1 MRRIEYKLEDITTLK
16 KEYLQIFDKE
26 RSEMQKLWEPLRD
39 KLRKKSSKP
48 DLYKDNID
56 DILIADFDFLAKL
69 YCDFTKLVETKQIR
83 GLQRFRNDFSLFQNY
98 QEKER

>member
-69 YCDFTKLVETKQIR
+69 YCDFTKLVETKQIS
-83 GLQRFRNDFSLFQNY
+83 SLVRTA
-98 QEKER
+98 KI

>member
-39 KLRKKSSKP
+39 KLRKKALS
-48 DLYKDNID
+48 
-56 DILIADFDFLAKL
+56 LICIK
-69 YCDFTKLVETKQIR
+69 TI
-83 GLQRFRNDFSLFQNY
+83 
-98 QEKER
+98 